1 MVLDHTLVAVLVFI
15 GAAFGATL
23 AALLPYYKKL
33 REEQALGNKITFD
46 PIFLK
51 TLFMGFVVGCIA
63 SVMSFDANFAAVDS
77 NANAVK
83 IFVTAFITAAGGNVV
98 INSFIKPS
106 SVVTQLA
113 EVKKQQQTKA
123 SLDSIEEE
131 LNNSSLPSS
140 ASSQQ
145 PVKED

>member
-1 MVLDHTLVAVLVFI
+1 MVLDQTIIAAIVFI
-15 GAAFGATL
+15 GSALGATL

-33 REEQALGNKITFD
+33 REEQALGNSIKFD
-46 PIFLK
+46 PIFMK

-63 SVMSFDANFAAVDS
+63 SVMSFDANLAAVDS
-77 NANAVK
+77 NANVVK

-113 EVKKQQQTKA
+113 EVKRAQQVKTNLA
-123 SLDSIEEE
+123 SIEEE
-131 LNNSSLPSS
+131 LNNSSI
-140 ASSQQ
+140 SSQ
-145 PVKED
+145 PVSDNAHQ